1 MLRLIDANAL
11 IRFIERRAH
20 PEAPYTRQA
29 FISWINIQPHILID
43 KVNTL
48 DEVKQR
54 GVFVARKDNK

>member
-1 MLRLIDANAL
+1 MVRLIDANAL

-48 DEVKQR
+48 DEVKKR
-54 GVFVARKDNK
+54 GVFVARKDEK